1 MSDRITILAST
12 AFVAL
17 GTSSCAWLDEMREP
31 DRTIT
36 IVSIIGLVI
45 IWGSVL
51 YHKFVQGG
59 SILGSD
65 DPGQPE
71 GDAEGDNAAR
81 GGSSA
86 KTGNSKKSKKRR

>member
-1 MSDRITILAST
+1 MIDRVTI
-12 AFVAL
+12 FVAAL
-17 GTSSCAWLDEMREP
+17 FVTFATSSCAWLDEMREP

-59 SILGSD
+59 TILGGGD
-65 DPGQPE
+65 DS
-71 GDAEGDNAAR
+71 AADDSENSGEPSK
-81 GGSSA
+81 GGTPKS
-86 KTGNSKKSKKRR
+86 GNKKKSKKRQ

>member
-1 MSDRITILAST
+1 MT
-12 AFVAL
+12 ARAIMLVAAL
-17 GTSSCAWLDEMREP
+17 FLTFATSSCAWLDEMREP

-59 SILGSD
+59 TIMGGGEAATD
-65 DPGQPE
+65 DAGKSGTQPH
-71 GDAEGDNAAR
+71 
-81 GGSSA
+81 GGSPKSA
-86 KTGNSKKSKKRR
+86 NKKKTKKRN